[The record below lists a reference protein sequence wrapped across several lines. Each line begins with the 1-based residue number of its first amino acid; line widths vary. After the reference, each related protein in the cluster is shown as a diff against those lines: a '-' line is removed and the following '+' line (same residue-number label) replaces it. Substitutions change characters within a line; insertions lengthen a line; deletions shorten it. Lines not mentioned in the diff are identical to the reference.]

1 MRVEDMPTP
10 QHLPSKSLASSL
22 PPSYGGDAT
31 GESPARAHHAE
42 SEDDDFGTV
51 VTEITTITTRKR
63 YRVQD
68 A

>member
-1 MRVEDMPTP
+1 VKVEGTLAPSQLLYEMLGSGS
-10 QHLPSKSLASSL
+10 LPS
-22 PPSYGGDAT
+22 YDEDAT
-31 GESPARAHHAE
+31 GQPPTHAQRVE
-42 SEDDDFGTV
+42 SERDDFGTV